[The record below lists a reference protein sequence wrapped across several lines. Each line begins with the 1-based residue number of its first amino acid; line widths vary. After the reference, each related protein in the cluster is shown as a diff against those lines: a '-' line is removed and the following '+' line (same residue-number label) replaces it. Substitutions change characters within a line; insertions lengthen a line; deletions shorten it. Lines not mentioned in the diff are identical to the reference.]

1 MSHSVL
7 VKVTA
12 ENIPGKK
19 YFLYIDSEDGLTTLS
34 ENNANTLAK
43 ILNGYPDTFSE
54 IEVLTRTEEEV
65 ILLEPTESNSIY
77 DAFDFPYVFDDC
89 DNLQDLLEKNFED
102 TIQGISLD
110 ETKRLLD
117 KNN

>member
-12 ENIPGKK
+12 EEIPGKK
-19 YFLYIDSEDGLTTLS
+19 YFLYINSEEGLTTLS
-34 ENNANTLAK
+34 ENNANTLAE

-54 IEVLTRTEEEV
+54 IEVLPRTKEEV
-65 ILLEPTESNSIY
+65 ILLEPSESDSIY
-77 DAFDFPYVFDDC
+77 DAFDFPYVFDEC
-89 DNLQDLLEKNFED
+89 DNLQDLLQDNFDE

>member
-19 YFLYIDSEDGLTTLS
+19 YFLYINSEDGLTTLS
-34 ENNANTLAK
+34 EDNANTLAE
-43 ILNGYPDTFSE
+43 ILNGYPETFSE
-54 IEVLTRTEEEV
+54 VEVLARTKEEV
-65 ILLEPTESNSIY
+65 ILLEPLESNSIY
-77 DAFDFPYVFDDC
+77 DAFDFPFVFDDC
-89 DNLQDLLEKNFED
+89 PNLVDLLEDNFEE

>member
-12 ENIPGKK
+12 EEIPGKK
-19 YFLYIDSEDGLTTLS
+19 YFLYINSEEGLTTLS
-34 ENNANTLAK
+34 EDDANTLAE
-43 ILNGYPDTFSE
+43 ILNGYPKTFSDV
-54 IEVLTRTEEEV
+54 EVLARTKEEV
-65 ILLEPTESNSIY
+65 VLLEPTESKSIY

-89 DNLQDLLEKNFED
+89 PNLIDLLENNFDE

-110 ETKRLLD
+110 ETRRLLD

>member
-12 ENIPGKK
+12 EEIPGKK
-19 YFLYIDSEDGLTTLS
+19 YFLYINSDEGYTTLS
-34 ENNANTLAK
+34 EEDANTLAE
-43 ILNGYPDTFSE
+43 ILNGYPETFSE
-54 IEVLTRTEEEV
+54 VEVLPRTQEEV
-65 ILLEPTESNSIY
+65 ILLEPLESKSIY

-89 DNLQDLLEKNFED
+89 ENLQDLLQDNFTD
-102 TIQGISLD
+102 TIGGISLD

-117 KNN
+117 KDN